1 LQPWVAFAILPMFAF
16 VNAGVSLQGV
26 SPAALLEPVSLGIGL
41 GLIAGKAIGVFG
53 AAWLLVRIGAASFP
67 ADASRRQFFAVCV
80 LCGIGFTMSLF
91 IGSLAFEGLGP
102 DYETRLKIGVLTGSA
117 LSALLG
123 TMLLLRRA

>member
-1 LQPWVAFAILPMFAF
+1 MFAF

-53 AAWLLVRIGAASFP
+53 AAWLLVGIGAASFP

-102 DYETRLKIGVLTGSA
+102 GYETRLKIGVLAGSM
-117 LSALLG
+117 LSALMA
-123 TMLLLRRA
+123 TALLIKRA